1 MRAPLG
7 HDPPHLPAPCVA
19 EGGIGPHDALVF
31 LRPLQIAPFA
41 LEQPGD
47 FEADGGVG
55 QGVEA
60 RVGVF
65 EGEGVGVGEVGGDE
79 EVELRGQGEE
89 GWGAGAGGGVFGAVS
104 GGRFW
109 KGVSRQLH
117 GWL

>member
-1 MRAPLG
+1 M
-7 HDPPHLPAPCVA
+7 
-19 EGGIGPHDALVF
+19 
-31 LRPLQIAPFA
+31 QIAPFA

-60 RVGVF
+60 AVGVF
-65 EGEGVGVGEVGGDE
+65 EGEGVRVGEVAGDE

-89 GWGAGAGGGVFGAVS
+89 GWGPGGAGAGAGGGGVFGVR
-104 GGRFW
+104 GGFGR
-109 KGVSRQLH
+109 GGLRQLH